1 MTQKII
7 NIGNSAGITLNQQ
20 YLSQM
25 GLSLGDQVTT
35 EFYPET
41 KKIIISLSKD
51 KQGSITD
58 KQVLSKLGNL
68 KKRYGKLYQKLAQQS
83 EETIS

>member
-20 YLSQM
+20 YLNQM
-25 GLSLGDQVTT
+25 GLSLGDKVTT

-51 KQGSITD
+51 KQDLITD
-58 KQVLSKLGNL
+58 KQVLVKLGNL

-83 EETIS
+83 EETLS